1 MRIAKDSGQKVR
13 NEIDLRDLYIK
24 LLDEHRNVFIY
35 KLDDEIY
42 FFRSI
47 KRNEYKKIFLDDSF
61 NDFERQDMVCETCIL
76 YPEGFNAEDQDAGL
90 PTKLCDIIL
99 RNSLMDSFVTQANA
113 LQLYRSEMA
122 KLSDQINCLI
132 AEAYPKYSIEEIEN
146 WDMDQTLKFLSRAE
160 WTLVNL
166 RNIPIDPNYFNFSQV
181 NSSEVETEEEKEKP
195 AEKPKKQK
203 LTPEKLAELKRK
215 MPEIDWEHDS
225 VMMEGERALE
235 VEVDTTPPALRP
247 GW

>member
-1 MRIAKDSGQKVR
+1 M
-13 NEIDLRDLYIK
+13 
-24 LLDEHRNVFIY
+24 H
-35 KLDDEIY
+35 
-42 FFRSI
+42 
-47 KRNEYKKIFLDDSF
+47 
-61 NDFERQDMVCETCIL
+61 
-76 YPEGFNAEDQDAGL
+76 
-90 PTKLCDIIL
+90 
-99 RNSLMDSFVTQANA
+99 NSLMDSFVTQANV

-122 KLSDQINCLI
+122 KLSDQINCMI
-132 AEAYPKYSIEEIEN
+132 AEAYPKYSIEEIES

-166 RNIPIDPNYFNFSQV
+166 RNIPIDPDYFNFSKV
-181 NSSEVETEEEKEKP
+181 KPGEAETEEVKEEP
-195 AEKPKKQK
+195 EAKPKKQK

-225 VMMEGERALE
+225 VTIEGKRALE